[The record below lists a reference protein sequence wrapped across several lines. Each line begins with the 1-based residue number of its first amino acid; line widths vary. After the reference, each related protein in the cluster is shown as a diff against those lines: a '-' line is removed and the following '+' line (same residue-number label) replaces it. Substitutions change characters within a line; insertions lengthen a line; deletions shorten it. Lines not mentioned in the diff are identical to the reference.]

1 MRGMRLRLAALALV
15 ALGFPFA
22 AGAAPVFNVAFTA
35 SKHTPRVNERWNWSI
50 KVSTPAGKPLAATI
64 SAVVIDPVGG
74 VHPVE
79 YGCCVKKF
87 VTNVKINGAFKDW
100 VQYPI
105 AAKGYKITFKV
116 TVKTALGT
124 RAVTYWIKTL

>member
-1 MRGMRLRLAALALV
+1 MRVMRLKLATLTAIALAFPLV
-15 ALGFPFA
+15 
-22 AGAAPVFNVAFTA
+22 AGAAAPFNVTFTA
-35 SKHTPRVNERWNWSI
+35 PKHTPKVNEKWNW
-50 KVSTPAGKPLAATI
+50 KLTVATPAGKPLAATI

-79 YGCCVKKF
+79 YGCCAKKF
-87 VTNVKINGAFKDW
+87 ITNVKIKGSFTDY
-100 VQYPI
+100 VQYPL

-124 RAVTYWIKTL
+124 KAVTYWVKTL